1 MTSTERPSPADAA
14 LQRARHDLRLGMSRD
29 QRRLHGLWSAWSRA
43 IEDVAKRTAF
53 EQALHAS
60 IQARQRRADGKP
72 SPKFEDELPI
82 TREAEQIIASIR
94 KHRVVVIAGETGSGK
109 TTQLPKLCLAAG
121 RGEAGIIGCTQP
133 RRIAA
138 RAVARRVA
146 EELGTQ
152 IGGAVG
158 FQVRFNEQVG
168 EQTYIKFMTD
178 GILLAEIQS
187 DRELSRYDTIIL
199 DEAHERSLNI
209 DFLLG
214 YLKTLLQRRPDLKLI
229 VTSATIDTE
238 RFSKHFHDAPV
249 IRVEGRSYPVEMRYR
264 PLGGKAEALG
274 GEEVMSVSDGILAAI
289 DEINRENPLGDVLIF
304 LPGEREIRETHLL
317 LSRRKYRETVVLP
330 LYARLSTRDQDLV
343 FHPGPQRRIVLATNV
358 AETSLTVPRIRYVI
372 DPGQARIKR
381 YSPRQKLDRLQ
392 VESISQASCNQRAGR
407 CGRIA
412 AGVCFRLF
420 GEGEFQSRPEF
431 SDPEILRSA
440 LSGVILR
447 MLALGLGRIE
457 QFPFIDAPDAR
468 AINDGWQQLIEL
480 GAVDRERR
488 ITDRG
493 RRMAR
498 LPLDPKLARM
508 LLAAGE
514 QACVREMLA
523 IVAFLS
529 IQDPRERPA
538 EAREAADNAHALFAD
553 ARSEFVGVLK
563 LWAAYQAEHEARTQS
578 QLRDWCGKHF
588 LSFLRM
594 REWRELHRQLLITSE
609 ELGLV
614 LQADAAE
621 YPALHKA
628 ILCGLPSQIGRK
640 NEKQQFEAPRQRRFQ
655 LFPGSALARKPPLWV
670 LSAALL
676 ETQKVYGLINAAI
689 EPDWVIEVAPH
700 LLTRRHYDPHWSR
713 SQGRVIA
720 SEQISLHGLV
730 LAPKRPI
737 SYANID
743 PAHARQLFIREGLV
757 TAEVNLRIPLL
768 ERNQRVLQRAMEE
781 EAKLR
786 RVGIVIDEDAQA
798 EWYSKRLPDDVASA
812 QELEAWYKRLSP
824 EQRAALEW
832 SVDDLLPQETS
843 DAARF
848 PAEFRLGDVRLR
860 LSYRFEPGAVDDGV
874 TLHLPLHLLNALDSR
889 GLEWLVPG
897 LLEDRVAEMLRGLP
911 KAVRRNFVPVPDFA
925 RAFVNG
931 LGPQSPGRASERLI
945 DALTRFLLRSTGVS
959 VPEDAWDLS
968 GLPAHLNFNLRLSEG
983 RRVLEESRDLEHL
996 RLNWRERAQAAFAAE
1011 AGKRIEGQV
1020 LTAFPSDGVPEQTA
1034 GVAGVPAFPAL
1045 VVEEEQVVL
1054 RVFADRDSARQQHPS
1069 GVRALLVAGV
1079 ADRIKQARKQLPIS
1093 PRTGLL
1099 YASVESSERLREDL
1113 VEAALNA
1120 VCGEQL
1126 VDIRSNAD
1134 FVALSQRVGRELF
1147 AEATRRL
1154 QLTEQIV
1161 EAYAELLPLLNP
1173 PLMGFATANYDDL
1186 RAQLRG
1192 LVHPGFLRET
1202 PFDRLNELPRYLKA
1216 MRLRAE
1222 RLRNDPGKDQ
1232 ARMLEVIGFAQALR
1246 EASAQGL
1253 AKRAPWQALRW
1264 ALEEFRVSLF
1274 AQELGTREPV
1284 SAKRLAKLLELARAG

>member
-1 MTSTERPSPADAA
+1 M
-14 LQRARHDLRLGMSRD
+14 Q
-29 QRRLHGLWSAWSRA
+29 
-43 IEDVAKRTAF
+43 
-53 EQALHAS
+53 AS
-60 IQARQRRADGKP
+60 IQARGQRAAAKP
-72 SPKFEDELPI
+72 NPRFEDDLPI
-82 TREAEQIIASIR
+82 TREAEHIIASIR
-94 KHRVVVIAGETGSGK
+94 QHRVVVIAGETGSGK

-138 RAVARRVA
+138 RSVARRVA

-238 RFSKHFHDAPV
+238 RFSRHFGGAPV
-249 IRVEGRSYPVEMRYR
+249 INVEGRSYPVETRYR
-264 PLGGKAEALG
+264 PLGGKVEALG
-274 GEEVMSVSDGILAAI
+274 GEEVMSVSDGVLAAME
-289 DEINRENPLGDVLIF
+289 EINRENPMGDVLIF

-372 DPGQARIKR
+372 DPGQARVKR

-392 VESISQASCNQRAGR
+392 VEAVSQASSNQRAGR

-420 GEGEFQSRPEF
+420 GEEEFQARPAF
-431 SDPEILRSA
+431 TDPEILRSA

-488 ITDRG
+488 ITERG

-498 LPLDPKLARM
+498 LPIDPKLARM

-514 QACVREMLA
+514 FACVREMLA

-553 ARSEFVGVLK
+553 PRSEFVGILK
-563 LWAAYQAEHEARTQS
+563 LWEAYQAEHEARTQS

-594 REWRELHRQLLITSE
+594 REWRELHRQLLIASE
-609 ELGLV
+609 ELGLA
-614 LQADAAE
+614 LATEAAD

-689 EPDWVIEVAPH
+689 EPDWVIEVAAH
-700 LLTRRHYDPHWSR
+700 LLSRRHYDPHWSR

-720 SEQISLHGLV
+720 SEQITLHGLV

-737 SYANID
+737 SYAAID
-743 PAHARQLFIREGLV
+743 FAHARQIFIREGLV
-757 TAEVNLRIPLL
+757 TGEVNLRIPLL
-768 ERNQRVLQRAMEE
+768 ERNQRILQRAMEE

-786 RVGIVIDEDAQA
+786 RVGIVIDEEAQA
-798 EWYSKRLPDDVASA
+798 EWYAKRLPDSVASA

-832 SVDDLLPQETS
+832 KVDDLLPQDST

-848 PAEFRLGDVRLR
+848 PSAFHLGEVSLR
-860 LSYRFEPGAVDDGV
+860 LSYRFEPGAPDDGV
-874 TLHLPLHLLNALDSR
+874 TLHLPLHLLNALDSHA
-889 GLEWLVPG
+889 LDWLVPG

-911 KAVRRNFVPVPDFA
+911 KALRRNFVPVPDFA
-925 RAFVNG
+925 HAF
-931 LGPQSPGRASERLI
+931 LAAMTPSSPGRSRESLQA
-945 DALTRFLLRSTGVS
+945 ALAAFLRKATGVE
-959 VPEDAWDLS
+959 VPQEAWD
-968 GLPAHLNFNLRLSEG
+968 GGAVPAHLRFNLRLSEG
-983 RRVLEESRDLEHL
+983 RNVLDESRDLRQL
-996 RLNWRERAQAAFAAE
+996 KARWGERAQAAFAAE
-1011 AGKRIEGQV
+1011 AGKRLEGQV
-1020 LTAFPSDGVPEQTA
+1020 IDHFPAEGVPEQIP

-1045 VVEEEQVVL
+1045 AAQGGEVVL
-1054 RVFADRDSARQQHPS
+1054 RVFADRDAARHEHPQ
-1069 GVRALLVAGV
+1069 GVRVLLLRAV

-1113 VEAALNA
+1113 VEAAFNA
-1120 VCGEQL
+1120 ICADLL
-1126 VDIRSNAD
+1126 VDIRSKSAFD
-1134 FVALSQRVGRELF
+1134 GLSQRIGRELF

-1154 QLTEQIV
+1154 QLTENIV
-1161 EAYAELLPLLNP
+1161 AAYAELLPLLNP

-1186 RAQLRG
+1186 RQQLAG
-1192 LVHPGFLRET
+1192 LVHPGFLRDT
-1202 PFDRLNELPRYLKA
+1202 PFDRLNELPRFLKG

-1246 EASAQGL
+1246 EATRHGIAQHP
-1253 AKRAPWQALRW
+1253 AWQALRW

-1274 AQELGTREPV
+1274 AQELGTRETV
-1284 SAKRLAKLLELARAG
+1284 SAKRMGKLLEQARAG